1 MRTKENLRPFVLMIC
16 AVLALSIAP
25 AYAFH
30 AEPAI
35 DPECAEK
42 AADDI
47 RVAAPL
53 SEGTPTA
60 TAVNEP
66 PVTQTPSDP
75 PSCTDRRGARHRRAL
90 IRLLAEV
97 ARAAAQR

>member
-1 MRTKENLRPFVLMIC
+1 MRTKENLTPFVLVTC

-30 AEPAI
+30 AEPANN
-35 DPECAEK
+35 PECAEK
-42 AADDI
+42 AADDV
-47 RVAAPL
+47 RVPAPL
-53 SEGTPTA
+53 SEATPTA

-66 PVTQTPSDP
+66 PVTEPPADP

-90 IRLLAEV
+90 IRFLAEV